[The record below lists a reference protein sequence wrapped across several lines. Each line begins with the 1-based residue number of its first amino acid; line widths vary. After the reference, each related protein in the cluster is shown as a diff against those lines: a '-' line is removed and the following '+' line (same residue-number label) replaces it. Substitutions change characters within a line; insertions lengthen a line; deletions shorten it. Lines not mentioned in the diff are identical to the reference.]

1 MNFEIPFA
9 ASKTTIARDFVPID
23 PSTGKLIDYNFKL
36 VVDLGASG
44 NQWYHRGNA
53 RLGVYSKVPF
63 LCFVQSMDDKS
74 WLKVV
79 MCPWKNAN
87 NWYFILGEIGG
98 EPFVRQGELYPY
110 RVAESGAN
118 NFVYQNF
125 PWKTTS
131 RGDEESTISAFFN
144 PSTTG
149 SVDVPSF
156 QDLWQR
162 FRAMNGKGGSTY
174 DKTNMYSFSIVEN
187 NLPVNYKD
195 DGYVYTAIY
204 PDDPLNP
211 VIDPVTYVNKTAW
224 NGYCRQHY
232 PEYIEEFT

>member
-9 ASKTTIARDFVPID
+9 ASKTTIARGFVPID

-44 NQWYHRGNA
+44 NQWYQTGVA

-63 LCFVQSMDDKS
+63 LCFVQTYSENTS
-74 WLKVV
+74 LNVV

-87 NWYFILGEIGG
+87 NWYFILGEIGD

-118 NFVYQNF
+118 NFVYRNF

-131 RGDEESTISAFFN
+131 HGDEESNISAFFN
-144 PSTTG
+144 PDVTG
-149 SVDVPSF
+149 SLDRPYF
-156 QDLWQR
+156 YDYRQK
-162 FRAMNGKGGSTY
+162 FRAVNGKGGGA
-174 DKTNMYSFSIVEN
+174 NEGLYSFQIVEN
-187 NLPVNYKD
+187 NLPLNYRYNIH
-195 DGYVYTAIY
+195 DGYTAIY
-204 PDDPLNP
+204 PDDPLHP
-211 VIDPVTYVNKTAW
+211 LATYVNKTSW